1 MPLTRKA
8 KAMPKSNRDSRPFGD
23 EGSVLSSTNPLI
35 IATLTVKQLQAELS
49 NANWTVGTTRKNGL
63 VDRVQHLRMVQR
75 QSKAE
80 ATNREASM
88 KKVEEMKAKNAEEV
102 EEKQIVD
109 KKQKLEE
116 KQIVDETQKL
126 EEKQIVDEMLKQIVD
141 YPTPTA

>member
-1 MPLTRKA
+1 
-8 KAMPKSNRDSRPFGD
+8 
-23 EGSVLSSTNPLI
+23 
-35 IATLTVKQLQAELS
+35 
-49 NANWTVGTTRKNGL
+49 
-63 VDRVQHLRMVQR
+63 MVQR

-88 KKVEEMKAKNAEEV
+88 KEVEEMKAKNAEEV

-126 EEKQIVDEMLKQIVD
+126 EEKQIVDEMQKQIVD